1 MQIDWFTVG
10 AQIVNFLVLVWL
22 LKHFLYG
29 PITQAMERRE
39 QRVKDRL
46 REAEL
51 TKQEAENEARAFEEK
66 QEDLKRQSERMLNE
80 ARASAEEE
88 RKVLER
94 QAREEVD
101 TRRREWLHQLET
113 ERASFLSQLRDR
125 STEQFYALAARAL
138 DDLGNA
144 DLEDQMA
151 FGFIKRL
158 ESLQGKAKEDLA
170 HECAAA
176 GGKLTVHSRFALSS
190 EARRRVTAAIHRELG
205 KTLQPEY
212 ETRGQG
218 TSGIELKAGS
228 LTVSW
233 GFESYL
239 DGLQRAIEEQ
249 FSALSTVDE
258 SKADE

>member
-39 QRVKDRL
+39 LRMKDRL

-51 TKQEAENEARAFEEK
+51 KKQQAENEEIAYQEK
-66 QEDLKRQSERMLNE
+66 KEDLERQRERMLTE
-80 ARASAEEE
+80 ARAAAEEE
-88 RKVLER
+88 RKALER

-101 TRRREWLHQLET
+101 TRRREWLHQLEM
-113 ERASFLSQLRDR
+113 ERAAFLRQLRDR

-144 DLEDQMA
+144 DLQEQMA

-176 GGKLTVHSRFALSS
+176 DGKLTVHSRFALSS
-190 EARRRVTAAIHRELG
+190 DARRQVTAAIHRELG
-205 KTLQPEY
+205 KSLQPEY
-212 ETRGQG
+212 ETREQG
-218 TSGIELKAGS
+218 SSGIELKAGS

-239 DGLQRAIEEQ
+239 DGLEKAVEEQ
-249 FSALSTVDE
+249 FSALSTLDE
-258 SKADE
+258 SRAGE